1 MLPNYE
7 EKEFTPRDLTQTSQL
22 VRLAAQAIKRFFA
35 GSAEGPHGSRTQE
48 EAQMKP
54 GMLQST
60 LCLLAGCALLV
71 PGAASTAAD
80 AYPSRPV
87 RIIAPFSPGASTD
100 IVGRLLAAKLAER
113 WRQTVVVENRAGAGG
128 TIGATYVA
136 KSPPDGYTLLM
147 GSVGSL
153 GTVGLRKNLVYDPNR
168 DFAPIT
174 LGVRAASVLA
184 VHPSVPVKT
193 VKELIAFARARPG
206 ELNYATAG
214 SGAPSHLAM
223 ELFNYMAGV
232 KIVHIPFK
240 GPAEASIDLV
250 TGRSQ
255 LAIQSVVSTI
265 SYYQSGRLRVLAT
278 TGRERMRELP
288 KVPTMGEAGLPGYEV
303 YVWYGVLAPAGTPRE
318 IIEKLNK
325 ELVRI
330 FHLPDVRDKLLAQ
343 GGELATGT
351 PEEFAAFI
359 KNDVEKWN
367 RVIKVS
373 GARVN

>member
-1 MLPNYE
+1 
-7 EKEFTPRDLTQTSQL
+7 
-22 VRLAAQAIKRFFA
+22 
-35 GSAEGPHGSRTQE
+35 
-48 EAQMKP
+48 MKP

-60 LCLLAGCALLV
+60 LYLLAGCALLV
-71 PGAASTAAD
+71 PGAAGMAAD

-113 WRQTVVVENRAGAGG
+113 WGQTVVVENRAGAGG

-193 VKELIAFARARPG
+193 VKELVAFAKRRAG
-206 ELNYATAG
+206 ELNYASSG

-278 TGRERMRELP
+278 TGRIRMRELP
-288 KVPTMGEAGLPGYEV
+288 DVPTMGEAGLPGYEV
-303 YVWYGVLAPAGTPRE
+303 YVWYGVLAPVGTPRE

-330 FHLPDVRDKLLAQ
+330 FHLPDVRNKLLAQ